1 MPLQPS
7 DVTFLQNLI
16 AERSGQIVTADQNYL
31 LDLHLKPIALEEG
44 LETVE
49 QLVAHARKSNSS
61 RLGDRLTEAMT
72 INETFFFRDLHP
84 FNALQ
89 NTIVPEILERKKDKT
104 LKIWTAACSSGQE
117 PCTIGILLRE
127 HFPEL
132 SDWKVRIT
140 ASDISDKVL
149 RKAKSGAYTQ
159 FEVNRGMP
167 VKLLVKYFSRN
178 GDQWTVKNE
187 VRDLMEFKKVN
198 LAKPWF
204 MADKFDIV
212 FIRNVLIYF
221 SVDTKTSILSRI
233 HRSMD
238 PNGYMFL
245 GGGES
250 LINVNVPFE
259 RESVDQTVVF
269 RPKKTS

>member
-16 AERSGQIVTADQNYL
+16 AERSGQIVTADQGYL
-31 LDLHLKPIALEEG
+31 LDLHLKPIAIEEG
-44 LETVE
+44 LDSVE
-49 QLVAHARKSNSS
+49 QLVARARKSNST

-84 FNALQ
+84 FNALRD
-89 NTIVPEILERKKDKT
+89 TIIPRIIEEKKDKT

-117 PCTIGILLRE
+117 PYTLGILLRE
-127 HFPEL
+127 HFPQL
-132 SDWKVRIT
+132 SDWNVRIT

-149 RKAKSGAYTQ
+149 KKASSGSYTQ

-167 VKLLVKYFSRN
+167 VKLLVKFFSRN
-178 GDQWTVKNE
+178 GDQWIVKNE
-187 VRDLMEFKKVN
+187 VRDMMEFKKLN

-221 SVDTKTSILSRI
+221 SVETKTSILSRI
-233 HRSMD
+233 HRSMR
-238 PNGYMFL
+238 PGGYMFL

-250 LINVNVPFE
+250 LINVNVPFD
-259 RESVDQTVVF
+259 RENG
-269 RPKKTS
+269 